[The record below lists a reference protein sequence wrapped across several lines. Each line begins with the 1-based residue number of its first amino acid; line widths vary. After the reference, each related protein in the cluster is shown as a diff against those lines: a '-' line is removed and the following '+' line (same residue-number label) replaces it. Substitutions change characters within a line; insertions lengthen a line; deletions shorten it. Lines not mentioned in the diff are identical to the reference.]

1 MEYPQR
7 SYQFNLATY
16 ISRDDFIK
24 FHPMTDHVEFMPVK
38 TGQYP
43 LPRPASPSPTSRRK
57 ISARSFHHTGILAPD
72 RSYLGGHWSQ
82 PVVNC
87 AGLPCAARRL
97 GRAFGLS
104 AQGSK
109 ARTRRALRHR
119 ALSARQRPI
128 TASTASG
135 LSLSE

>member
-57 ISARSFHHTGILAPD
+57 ISARPFHNTGILARRTGVTLAAVGPAGRELRGLD
-72 RSYLGGHWSQ
+72 LRGSPLGTRVR
-82 PVVNC
+82 PV
-87 AGLPCAARRL
+87 
-97 GRAFGLS
+97 
-104 AQGSK
+104 
-109 ARTRRALRHR
+109 
-119 ALSARQRPI
+119 SARI
-128 TASTASG
+128 
-135 LSLSE
+135 

>member
-1 MEYPQR
+1 
-7 SYQFNLATY
+7 
-16 ISRDDFIK
+16 
-24 FHPMTDHVEFMPVK
+24 MTDHVEFMPVK

-57 ISARSFHHTGILAPD
+57 ISARPFHNTGILARQTGVTLAAVEPAG
-72 RSYLGGHWSQ
+72 RELR
-82 PVVNC
+82 
-87 AGLPCAARRL
+87 GLPCAARRL

-104 AQGSK
+104 SQGSK

-128 TASTASG
+128 
-135 LSLSE
+135 